1 MASPKSLSDELGNAT
16 STELATLSQKR
27 LKPILSWAN
36 GKPETFKSETIVP
49 VDGGLNGEH
58 KVCRT
63 PACTCTA
70 FGFVCARRGSQI
82 DHMQLSRTG
91 NRLFKDNFPLTFR
104 V

>member
-1 MASPKSLSDELGNAT
+1 MASQKSLSDELGNAT

-36 GKPETFKSETIVP
+36 GKPETFKSETVVP
-49 VDGGLNGEH
+49 LDGGPNGEH

-70 FGFVCARRGSQI
+70 FGFVCARRGTQV
-82 DHMQLSRTG
+82 DHRQLSRTAKY
-91 NRLFKDNFPLTFR
+91 LFEDSFPLAFR